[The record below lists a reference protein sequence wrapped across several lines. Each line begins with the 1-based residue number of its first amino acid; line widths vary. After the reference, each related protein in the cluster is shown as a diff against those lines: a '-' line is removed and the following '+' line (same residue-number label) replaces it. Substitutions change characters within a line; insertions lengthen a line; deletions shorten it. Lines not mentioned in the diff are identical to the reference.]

1 MIEKK
6 SDEGVGVIV
15 SDGVYI
21 DVNSNI
27 NIESNGK
34 SDEDAEAFY
43 CGGGGLGLG
52 ERGIES
58 KFVETFFEGIS
69 AESSYS
75 VGEGGGDARGSGQF
89 CCTHIPLTLPP
100 LDPSCRQL

>member
-1 MIEKK
+1 MNKK
-6 SDEGVGVIV
+6 GDEGVGVYV
-15 SDGVYI
+15 

-58 KFVETFFEGIS
+58 KFVETFFKGIS
-69 AESSYS
+69 AEYSYG
-75 VGEGGGDARGSGQF
+75 VGEGRGDVRGGG
-89 CCTHIPLTLPP
+89 PNLL
-100 LDPSCRQL
+100 